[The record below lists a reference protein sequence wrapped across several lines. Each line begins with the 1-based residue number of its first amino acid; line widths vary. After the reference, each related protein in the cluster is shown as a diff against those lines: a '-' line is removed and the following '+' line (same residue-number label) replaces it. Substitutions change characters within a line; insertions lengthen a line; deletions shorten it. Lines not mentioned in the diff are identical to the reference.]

1 MLRSPA
7 LRRIGSMNSDNG
19 DWITIRRD
27 RDTGIESV
35 HAHFQGHAYDPHDH
49 DEMLVG
55 VTQQGVQRFSCHR
68 SLHTSTPGR
77 SILIEPG
84 AVHDGHAPEQD
95 GFTYAMLYLPQAW
108 VSGMTCRLGLG
119 DASSL
124 QAAFRSTLA
133 DDAMLS
139 AAIQRAFL
147 AIHQGEGRLA
157 RDQSLDQ
164 LVGMLARHLCAQ
176 DQSTKRDAAVEMERA
191 RDYLHARMAD
201 DVGLDE
207 LAGHSGIDRF
217 RLTRQFKRA
226 FGLSPHAYLVRL
238 RLRAAR
244 ALLAGGMAPVEVAA
258 EVGFADQ
265 SHLGLWF
272 RRAYR
277 LTPAAY
283 QRQCTN
289 LTD

>member
-1 MLRSPA
+1 
-7 LRRIGSMNSDNG
+7 MNSDIDNG

-108 VSGMTCRLGLG
+108 VSGMTRRLGLG

-139 AAIQRAFL
+139 AAIQQACL

-164 LVGMLARHLCAQ
+164 LIAMLARHLCAKAP
-176 DQSTKRDAAVEMERA
+176 SGKRDSATETGRA
-191 RDYLHARMAD
+191 RDYLHAHMAG

-207 LAGHSGIDRF
+207 LAGHAGIDRF

-244 ALLAGGMAPVEVAA
+244 ALLAGGMMPVEVAA